1 LDELQFMVEK
11 VGKEGEFN
19 TELMRREKDS
29 TIRLMREEIGRIEAE
44 KELLKAE
51 LNKMRAFYE

>member
-1 LDELQFMVEK
+1 
-11 VGKEGEFN
+11 
-19 TELMRREKDS
+19 MRREKES
-29 TIRLMREEIGRIEAE
+29 AIRLMREEIDRVEAE

>member
-1 LDELQFMVEK
+1 MVDK
-11 VGKEGEFN
+11 TGKEGEFN

-44 KELLKAE
+44 KELLKGE